1 MRTNE
6 STGKGAW
13 KNVASFYIVLKF
25 LDPIVQNTKIPKFPP
40 KKLQNMKFCKMLKQK
55 SSYEYLKMP
64 KNYLFICVLII
75 DNNAE
80 KSRQVLMG
88 DF

>member
-1 MRTNE
+1 MHSNE
-6 STGKGAW
+6 STEKGAW
-13 KNVASFYIVLKF
+13 EDLVSFYIVLKF

-64 KNYLFICVLII
+64 KNYLFICVLITH
-75 DNNAE
+75 NNAG
-80 KSRQVLMG
+80 KSRQV
-88 DF
+88 